1 MLREPQHERHGVMTF
16 KYLAVRPETVEGRM
30 AIFSHDHEVAW
41 FDKLTMSGSKPLTLR
56 PSKGSAPSEPPR

>member
-1 MLREPQHERHGVMTF
+1 MTF